1 MPTKPPKIAP
11 PGRLVWVSACKIDPL
26 NFGLLAACF
35 GMRWA
40 VGDALIV
47 GTIGRIRREHLVKG
61 KSIQE
66 IARDLKVSWRQP
78 SVP

>member
-11 PGRLVWVSACKIDPL
+11 PGRLV
-26 NFGLLAACF
+26 
-35 GMRWA
+35 
-40 VGDALIV
+40 
-47 GTIGRIRREHLVKG
+47 LVKG